1 MTHVFNRI
9 HISESDH
16 LSPSPP
22 GRGTRD
28 TAFAKRSGAG
38 ASAKARYPQTAG
50 FAGNVSAR
58 RGEGIGGAPSKV
70 VGSLI
75 SVLFAWSVSTY
86 AQNYPE
92 KSIRMIVP
100 YAAGGNADLLA
111 RVVSQ
116 KLGETFAQQIIID
129 NRAGANGV
137 IGTELLAKAAPDG
150 YTLAFIAS
158 GHSINPGM
166 YAKMPFDPI
175 RDFAP
180 VCQTSSTPILIAVTA
195 ALPAKN
201 IKTLAALAKARPGDL
216 SYASQGNG
224 SPGHLAGALFNSM
237 NGINTVHIPYKSTAQ
252 AITDLTSG
260 QVQIMYPS
268 ATSILPHV
276 KAGRLRAIAI
286 GIKQRSALAPD
297 IPTAAESGLPGFE
310 AGIWN
315 GVMAPANT
323 PPAVIEKLHAV
334 IAKIIQSADTRERIL
349 GMGADPVISTP
360 ADFSAFIAAEL
371 KKWTKVIKD
380 SGTKLD

>member
-1 MTHVFNRI
+1 MRQQRRTT
-9 HISESDH
+9 
-16 LSPSPP
+16 
-22 GRGTRD
+22 TRL
-28 TAFAKRSGAG
+28 AAAALLACCAG
-38 ASAKARYPQTAG
+38 AT
-50 FAGNVSAR
+50 
-58 RGEGIGGAPSKV
+58 
-70 VGSLI
+70 
-75 SVLFAWSVSTY
+75 

-116 KLGETFAQQIIID
+116 KLGEAFAQQIIVD

-150 YTLAFIAS
+150 YTLAFTAS

-166 YAKMPFDPI
+166 YARVPYDPI

-180 VCQTSSTPILIAVTA
+180 ICQTSSTPILIAVTA
-195 ALPAKN
+195 ALPAKTV
-201 IKTLAALAKARPGDL
+201 KALVALAKSRPGDL

-237 NGINTVHIPYKSTAQ
+237 NGVSIVHIPYKSTAQ

-260 QVQIMYPS
+260 QVQMMYPS
-268 ATSILPHV
+268 ATSIIPHV
-276 KAGRLRAIAI
+276 RAGRLRAVAIAT
-286 GIKQRSALAPD
+286 KQRSALAPD

-315 GVMAPANT
+315 GMLAPAGT
-323 PPAVIEKLHAV
+323 PAAIIEKLHATV
-334 IAKIIQSADTRERIL
+334 AKLIQSADTRDRIL

-360 ADFSAFIAAEL
+360 AEFSAFIAAEL

-380 SGTKLD
+380 SGAKPD

>member
-1 MTHVFNRI
+1 VIRTNRRAARR
-9 HISESDH
+9 
-16 LSPSPP
+16 L
-22 GRGTRD
+22 
-28 TAFAKRSGAG
+28 AAAALLACCAG
-38 ASAKARYPQTAG
+38 A
-50 FAGNVSAR
+50 
-58 RGEGIGGAPSKV
+58 
-70 VGSLI
+70 L
-75 SVLFAWSVSTY
+75 

-92 KSIRMIVP
+92 KSVRVIVP

-116 KLGETFAQQIIID
+116 KLAEAYGQQFIID

-137 IGTELLAKAAPDG
+137 IGTELLAKAVPDG
-150 YTLAFIAS
+150 YTISFTAS

-166 YAKMPFDPI
+166 YKVPYDPI

-180 VCQTSSTPILIAVTA
+180 IAQTSSTPILIAVTA

-201 IKTLAALAKARPGDL
+201 IKMLVALAKARPGDL

-224 SPGHLAGALFNSM
+224 SPGHLAGALFNSL
-237 NGINTVHIPYKSTAQ
+237 NGVNIVHIPYKSTAQ

-260 QVQIMYPS
+260 QVQMMYPS
-268 ATSILPHV
+268 ATTIIPHV

-286 GIKQRSALAPD
+286 ATKQRSALAPD
-297 IPTAAESGLPGFE
+297 IPTAGESGLPGFE

-315 GVMAPANT
+315 GLIAPAHT
-323 PPAVIEKLHAV
+323 PQAVIDKLYASV
-334 IAKIIQSADTRERIL
+334 AKIIQSPDTRDRIL

-360 ADFSAFIAAEL
+360 AEFAAFIAAEL

-380 SGTKLD
+380 SGVKPD

>member
-1 MTHVFNRI
+1 
-9 HISESDH
+9 
-16 LSPSPP
+16 L
-22 GRGTRD
+22 
-28 TAFAKRSGAG
+28 
-38 ASAKARYPQTAG
+38 
-50 FAGNVSAR
+50 
-58 RGEGIGGAPSKV
+58 
-70 VGSLI
+70 
-75 SVLFAWSVSTY
+75 

-92 KSIRMIVP
+92 KSVRMIVP

-116 KLGETFAQQIIID
+116 KLAEAYGQQFIID

-150 YTLAFIAS
+150 YTLAFTAS

-166 YAKMPFDPI
+166 YKVPYDPI

-180 VCQTSSTPILIAVTA
+180 IAQTSSTPILIAVTA

-201 IKTLAALAKARPGDL
+201 IKMLVALAKSRPGDL

-237 NGINTVHIPYKSTAQ
+237 NGVNIVHIPYKSTAQ

-260 QVQIMYPS
+260 QVQMMYPS
-268 ATSILPHV
+268 ATTIIPHV
-276 KAGRLRAIAI
+276 KAGRLRAVAIAT
-286 GIKQRSALAPD
+286 KQRSALAPD

-315 GVMAPANT
+315 GIIAPAHT
-323 PPAVIEKLHAV
+323 PQAVIDKLYATV
-334 IAKIIQSADTRERIL
+334 AKIIQSPDTRERIL

-360 ADFSAFIAAEL
+360 AEFAAFIAAEL

-380 SGTKLD
+380 SGAKLD

>member
-1 MTHVFNRI
+1 
-9 HISESDH
+9 
-16 LSPSPP
+16 
-22 GRGTRD
+22 
-28 TAFAKRSGAG
+28 
-38 ASAKARYPQTAG
+38 
-50 FAGNVSAR
+50 
-58 RGEGIGGAPSKV
+58 
-70 VGSLI
+70 
-75 SVLFAWSVSTY
+75 VLFAACTGAL

-92 KSIRMIVP
+92 KSVRMIVP

-116 KLGETFAQQIIID
+116 KLAEGYGQQFIID

-150 YTLAFIAS
+150 YTLAFTAS

-166 YAKMPFDPI
+166 YKVPYDPI

-180 VCQTSSTPILIAVTA
+180 IAQTSSTPILIAVTA

-201 IKTLAALAKARPGDL
+201 VKMLVALAKSRPGDL

-237 NGINTVHIPYKSTAQ
+237 NGVNIVHIPYKSTAQ

-260 QVQIMYPS
+260 QVQMMYPS
-268 ATSILPHV
+268 ATSIIPHV
-276 KAGRLRAIAI
+276 KAGRLRAVAIAT
-286 GIKQRSALAPD
+286 KQRSALAPD

-315 GVMAPANT
+315 GLLAPAHT
-323 PPAVIEKLHAV
+323 PPAVIDKLYASV
-334 IAKIIQSADTRERIL
+334 AKIIQSPDTRERIL
-349 GMGADPVISTP
+349 GMGADPALSTP
-360 ADFSAFIAAEL
+360 AEFSAFIAAEL

-380 SGTKLD
+380 SGAKLD

>member
-1 MTHVFNRI
+1 MTRR
-9 HISESDH
+9 
-16 LSPSPP
+16 LA
-22 GRGTRD
+22 
-28 TAFAKRSGAG
+28 TAAALFLAVAG
-38 ASAKARYPQTAG
+38 AQAQT
-50 FAGNVSAR
+50 
-58 RGEGIGGAPSKV
+58 
-70 VGSLI
+70 
-75 SVLFAWSVSTY
+75 
-86 AQNYPE
+86 NYPD
-92 KSIRMIVP
+92 KAVRLIVP
-100 YAAGGNADLLA
+100 YAAGGNADLLG
-111 RVVSQ
+111 RVVGQ
-116 KLGETFAQQIIID
+116 KLGEMFSQQFIID

-180 VCQTSSTPILIAVTA
+180 IAQTSSTPILIAVTA

-201 IKTLAALAKARPGDL
+201 VKTLIALAKSRPGDL

-237 NGINTVHIPYKSTAQ
+237 NGVNTVHIPYKSTAQ

-260 QVQIMYPS
+260 QVQMMYPS

-276 KAGRLRAIAI
+276 KAGRLRAVAIATRT
-286 GIKQRSALAPD
+286 RSALAPD
-297 IPTAAESGLPGFE
+297 IPTAAESGMPGFE

-315 GVMAPANT
+315 GVMAPAHT
-323 PPAVIEKLHAV
+323 PQPVIDKLHAA
-334 IAKIIQSADTRERIL
+334 IAKIIQSPDVRERIL

-360 ADFSAFIAAEL
+360 AEFSAFIAAEL

-380 SGTKLD
+380 SGARMD

>member
-1 MTHVFNRI
+1 
-9 HISESDH
+9 
-16 LSPSPP
+16 
-22 GRGTRD
+22 
-28 TAFAKRSGAG
+28 
-38 ASAKARYPQTAG
+38 
-50 FAGNVSAR
+50 
-58 RGEGIGGAPSKV
+58 
-70 VGSLI
+70 
-75 SVLFAWSVSTY
+75 
-86 AQNYPE
+86 
-92 KSIRMIVP
+92 MIVP

-116 KLGETFAQQIIID
+116 KLGETFAQQFIID

-137 IGTELLAKAAPDG
+137 IGTELLARAAPDG

-201 IKTLAALAKARPGDL
+201 IKTLVTLAKSRPGEL

-224 SPGHLAGALFNSM
+224 SPGHLAGALCNSM
-237 NGINTVHIPYKSTAQ
+237 NGVSIVHIPYKSTAQ

-260 QVQIMYPS
+260 QVQMMYPS
-268 ATSILPHV
+268 ATSIIPHV
-276 KAGRLRAIAI
+276 RAGRLRAIAI
-286 GIKQRSALAPD
+286 ATRQRSALAPD

-315 GVMAPANT
+315 GILAPAHT
-323 PPAVIEKLHAV
+323 SQAVIDRLHATV
-334 IAKIIQSADTRERIL
+334 ARIIQSPDTRERIL
-349 GMGADPVISTP
+349 GMGADPVVSTP
-360 ADFSAFIAAEL
+360 AEFAAFIAAEL

-380 SGTKLD
+380 SGAKLD

>member
-1 MTHVFNRI
+1 MRQQCRTPRRLAAAALLVCC
-9 HISESDH
+9 
-16 LSPSPP
+16 
-22 GRGTRD
+22 
-28 TAFAKRSGAG
+28 AG
-38 ASAKARYPQTAG
+38 AT
-50 FAGNVSAR
+50 
-58 RGEGIGGAPSKV
+58 
-70 VGSLI
+70 
-75 SVLFAWSVSTY
+75 

-92 KSIRMIVP
+92 KSVRMIVP

-116 KLGETFAQQIIID
+116 KLGEAFSQQVIVD

-150 YTLAFIAS
+150 YTLAFTAS

-166 YAKMPFDPI
+166 YKVPYDPI

-180 VCQTSSTPILIAVTA
+180 ICQTSSTPILIAVTA

-201 IKTLAALAKARPGDL
+201 VKALVALAKSRPGDL

-237 NGINTVHIPYKSTAQ
+237 NGVSIVHIPYKSTAQ

-260 QVQIMYPS
+260 QVQMMYPS
-268 ATSILPHV
+268 ATSIIPHV
-276 KAGRLRAIAI
+276 RAGRLRAVAIAT
-286 GIKQRSALAPD
+286 KQRSALAPD

-315 GVMAPANT
+315 GMLAPAGT
-323 PPAVIEKLHAV
+323 PPAIIEKLHATV
-334 IAKIIQSADTRERIL
+334 AKIIQSADTRERIL

-360 ADFSAFIAAEL
+360 AEFSAFIAAEL

-380 SGTKLD
+380 SGAKPD

>member
-1 MTHVFNRI
+1 MRR
-9 HISESDH
+9 
-16 LSPSPP
+16 LA
-22 GRGTRD
+22 
-28 TAFAKRSGAG
+28 TAA
-38 ASAKARYPQTAG
+38 
-50 FAGNVSAR
+50 
-58 RGEGIGGAPSKV
+58 
-70 VGSLI
+70 
-75 SVLFAWSVSTY
+75 VLFAACACAV

-92 KSIRMIVP
+92 KSVRVIVP
-100 YAAGGNADLLA
+100 YAAGGNADLLG
-111 RVVSQ
+111 RVIGQ
-116 KLGETFAQQIIID
+116 KLGETFSQQFIID

-137 IGTELLAKAAPDG
+137 IGTEQLAKAAPDG

-158 GHSINPGM
+158 GHAINPGM

-180 VCQTSSTPILIAVTA
+180 VAQTSSTPILIAVTA

-201 IKTLAALAKARPGDL
+201 VKALAALAKSRPGDL

-237 NGINTVHIPYKSTAQ
+237 NGVNIVHIPYKSTAQ

-260 QVQIMYPS
+260 QVQLMYPS
-268 ATSILPHV
+268 ATSIIPHV
-276 KAGRLRAIAI
+276 KAGRLRAVAIAT
-286 GIKQRSALAPD
+286 KSRSALAPD

-315 GVMAPANT
+315 GVMAPAGT
-323 PPAVIEKLHAV
+323 SPAIIDKLHGA
-334 IAKIIQSADTRERIL
+334 IAKIIQSPDVRERIL

-360 ADFSAFIAAEL
+360 AEFSTFIVAEL

-380 SGTKLD
+380 SGAKLD

>member
-1 MTHVFNRI
+1 MLLLC
-9 HISESDH
+9 S
-16 LSPSPP
+16 
-22 GRGTRD
+22 
-28 TAFAKRSGAG
+28 
-38 ASAKARYPQTAG
+38 SAA
-50 FAGNVSAR
+50 V
-58 RGEGIGGAPSKV
+58 
-70 VGSLI
+70 
-75 SVLFAWSVSTY
+75 

-92 KSIRMIVP
+92 KSVRMIVP

-116 KLGETFAQQIIID
+116 KLGEAFAQQIIID

-150 YTLAFIAS
+150 YTLAFTAS

-166 YAKMPFDPI
+166 YAKIPYDPI

-180 VCQTSSTPILIAVTA
+180 ICQTSSTPILIAVTA
-195 ALPAKN
+195 SLPAKN
-201 IKTLAALAKARPGDL
+201 IKGLVALAKSQPGAL

-237 NGINTVHIPYKSTAQ
+237 NGANIVHIPYKSTAQ

-260 QVQIMYPS
+260 QVQMMYPS
-268 ATSILPHV
+268 ATTIIPHV
-276 KAGRLRAIAI
+276 KAGRLRAVAIAT
-286 GIKQRSALAPD
+286 KARSALAPD

-315 GVMAPANT
+315 GLIAPAGI
-323 PPAVIEKLHAV
+323 PPAIIEKLHATV
-334 IAKIIQSADTRERIL
+334 AKIIQSADTRERIL

-360 ADFSAFIAAEL
+360 GEFAAFIAAEL

-380 SGTKLD
+380 SGVKPD

>member
-1 MTHVFNRI
+1 MRQQRRTT
-9 HISESDH
+9 
-16 LSPSPP
+16 
-22 GRGTRD
+22 TRLA
-28 TAFAKRSGAG
+28 TAALLACCAG
-38 ASAKARYPQTAG
+38 AT
-50 FAGNVSAR
+50 
-58 RGEGIGGAPSKV
+58 
-70 VGSLI
+70 
-75 SVLFAWSVSTY
+75 

-116 KLGETFAQQIIID
+116 KLGEAFAQQIIVD

-150 YTLAFIAS
+150 YTLAFTAS

-166 YAKMPFDPI
+166 YARVPYDPI

-180 VCQTSSTPILIAVTA
+180 ICQTSSTPILIAVTA
-195 ALPAKN
+195 ALPAKTV
-201 IKTLAALAKARPGDL
+201 KALVALAKSRPGDL

-237 NGINTVHIPYKSTAQ
+237 NGVSIVHIPYKSTAQ

-260 QVQIMYPS
+260 QVQMMYPS
-268 ATSILPHV
+268 ATSIIPHV
-276 KAGRLRAIAI
+276 RAGRLRAVAIAT
-286 GIKQRSALAPD
+286 KQRSALAPD

-315 GVMAPANT
+315 GMLAPAGT
-323 PPAVIEKLHAV
+323 PAAIIEKLHATV
-334 IAKIIQSADTRERIL
+334 AKIIQSADTRERIL
-349 GMGADPVISTP
+349 GMGADPAISTP
-360 ADFSAFIAAEL
+360 AEFSEFIAAEL

-380 SGTKLD
+380 SGAKPD